1 MKKSSKLSEEC
12 IDFLCSMLEYDEK
25 KRASIEQL
33 QSHDWLKDANEHHV
47 TMSDEFSQKAKK
59 MSDEN
64 SS

>member
-1 MKKSSKLSEEC
+1 
-12 IDFLCSMLEYDEK
+12 MLEYDEK

-33 QSHDWLKDANEHHV
+33 QSHDWLKDATEHHV